1 MDPATL
7 QVFQQELTCPI
18 CMNFFLD
25 PVRIDCGHNFCRS
38 CLSLSWEEAKTP
50 MCCPMCRAREAG
62 FCCQTGPMEPGH
74 QVEEQVPGEQTEA
87 AGLLTE
93 VDKSLHYQPLSGCP
107 QPEIHDHTMMECAAE
122 ESREK
127 LLKEMNTLWELIQ
140 ELKNNVTEEIKKTHS
155 FKEYVS
161 LRELMIKAQYQKLR
175 IFLHEEEQLQLQALH
190 REAQEI
196 SQQLQGSEMRMTQ
209 QKHQVINMYRELAEV
224 CHKPDMELLQD
235 MRSVLERAELVQ
247 TLRLQGVNPELTLQN
262 ITGLREMLNN
272 FRVDNGLRREVARR
286 YVSFSEDLR
295 RTIFGEEHRSAP
307 NHSQRAE
314 SFAVWGTQTF
324 TSGQHYWEVDV
335 SSSSNWILGVCY
347 DSSTSDTS
355 NIIHFEE
362 AFLLAS
368 LKSNNHYV
376 LYTSV
381 PPLTHYVKRPLSM
394 VGVFLDCD
402 HGTVGFYDVDKGSLI
417 HCNVPTQFTSPLN
430 PLFWLGPP

>member
-1 MDPATL
+1 M
-7 QVFQQELTCPI
+7 
-18 CMNFFLD
+18 
-25 PVRIDCGHNFCRS
+25 
-38 CLSLSWEEAKTP
+38 
-50 MCCPMCRAREAG
+50 
-62 FCCQTGPMEPGH
+62 
-74 QVEEQVPGEQTEA
+74 
-87 AGLLTE
+87 
-93 VDKSLHYQPLSGCP
+93 
-107 QPEIHDHTMMECAAE
+107 
-122 ESREK
+122 
-127 LLKEMNTLWELIQ
+127 
-140 ELKNNVTEEIKKTHS
+140 
-155 FKEYVS
+155 
-161 LRELMIKAQYQKLR
+161 
-175 IFLHEEEQLQLQALH
+175 
-190 REAQEI
+190 
-196 SQQLQGSEMRMTQ
+196 
-209 QKHQVINMYRELAEV
+209 
-224 CHKPDMELLQD
+224 
-235 MRSVLERAELVQ
+235 
-247 TLRLQGVNPELTLQN
+247 
-262 ITGLREMLNN
+262 
-272 FRVDNGLRREVARR
+272 ARR

-295 RTIFGEEHRSAP
+295 STIFGEEHRSAP

-314 SFAVWGTQTF
+314 SFAVWGAQTF

>member
-38 CLSLSWEEAKTP
+38 CLSLSWEEAETP
-50 MCCPMCRAREAG
+50 MCCPMCKEMSEKTNFKTNVVLKKLASAARKY
-62 FCCQTGPMEPGH
+62 QLN
-74 QVEEQVPGEQTEA
+74 QVTRLQEQVPGEQTEA

-122 ESREK
+122 ESRVSNASRA
-127 LLKEMNTLWELIQ
+127 MWILWDPEL
-140 ELKNNVTEEIKKTHS
+140 ER
-155 FKEYVS
+155 KEYVS

-196 SQQLQGSEMRMTQ
+196 SQQLKGSEMRMTQ
-209 QKHQVINMYRELAEV
+209 QKHQVINTYRELAEV
-224 CHKPDMELLQD
+224 CHKPDMELLQVS
-235 MRSVLERAELVQ
+235 REKLVQ
-247 TLRLQGVNPELTLQN
+247 TLRLQGVNPELTLRN

-272 FRVDNGLRREVARR
+272 FRVDNGLRKEVARR

-295 RTIFGEEHRSAP
+295 STIFGEEHRSAP

-314 SFAVWGTQTF
+314 SFAVWGAQTF

-355 NIIHFEE
+355 DIIHFEE

-368 LKSNNHYV
+368 LKSNNHYI

-430 PLFWLGPP
+430 PFFWLGPP